1 MNDIYACEVDVCVG
15 EGGQKKRQCWCTEER
30 TQLGKPTSL
39 GSPMVP
45 VNPGS
50 NSATDFDWIR
60 SLGEN
65 PSLKRASISPSV
77 ENGDHHHCPAEL
89 PQRFNENGCLQCMFS
104 CRRISSILYLTA
116 SGFFFFFFFPD
127 WNAIAYLRGSCKDSV
142 RECKV
147 SSKL

>member
-1 MNDIYACEVDVCVG
+1 MNDICACEGDVCVG

-39 GSPMVP
+39 DSPVVP

-50 NSATDFDWIR
+50 NSGTDFDWIW

-65 PSLKRASISPSV
+65 PLLKRVSISPCV
-77 ENGDHHHCPAEL
+77 ENGNHHHCPLER
-89 PQRFNENGCLQCMFS
+89 PQRFDENARLQCMFS
-104 CRRISSILYLTA
+104 CHRISSILYLTA
-116 SGFFFFFFFPD
+116 SGFFLFFSPPRLECYCLPQGLMQGF
-127 WNAIAYLRGSCKDSV
+127 V